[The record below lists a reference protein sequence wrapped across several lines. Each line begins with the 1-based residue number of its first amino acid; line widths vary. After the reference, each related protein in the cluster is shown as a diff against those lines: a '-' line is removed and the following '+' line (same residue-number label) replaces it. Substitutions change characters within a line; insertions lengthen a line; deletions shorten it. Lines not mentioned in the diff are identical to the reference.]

1 MEKIKSDIRY
11 KYVLLGTFL
20 TGLFSHGFILTNKIS
35 FHDDICSL
43 YKIGYTWKMGR
54 WTSGILQGIL
64 SNSIGKYSMPFFE
77 GILSII
83 FVAISACLLIDIC
96 EVSDRY
102 ACLLIGGLLIT
113 FPVAAGVFQ
122 YMFMASVYF
131 AALFLSIFAIW
142 LVEKYRFGSCA
153 AVICIALSLGI
164 YQAFYAVGIT
174 ILLFVF
180 LKKLQKENFSDLCR
194 LFIRYLV
201 VEIAGLLVYFGIVK
215 LVLLITG
222 EKLAGYQ
229 GADTMMELSLTDRLQ
244 RVQYCY
250 RDVIDILYK
259 NVDGVNANAAIRLVI
274 GLLLVIFVFL
284 IFYYI
289 KQFTLLWKKLFA
301 IAAVLILPIGI
312 NLIYLMTTEKSNV
325 HTLMRYPLVFL
336 WLAPFLIMDTV
347 KIENLHIRRWGKKIT
362 LSLGGIAVFLNIY
375 FDNSVYLKMNF
386 LQEQTTAYYTTLI
399 TQIKSCEGYRD
410 EYPVCYI
417 GMGMIEDKTIT
428 TTQNEGYLVD
438 GFDVW
443 EYDLTEWIN
452 NYAYFAYMSNH
463 CGFEPTVIEQS
474 ELDAEKEIEDMPV
487 YPDAGSI
494 RVINETV
501 VVKFAE

>member
-11 KYVLLGTFL
+11 KYTLLGTFL
-20 TGLFSHGFILTNKIS
+20 TGLFAHGFILTNKIS

-83 FVAISACLLIDIC
+83 FVAISACLLIDIF

-102 ACLLIGGLLIT
+102 VCLVIGGLLIT
-113 FPVAAGVFQ
+113 FPVTAGVFQ
-122 YMFMASVYF
+122 YMFMASIYF
-131 AALFLSIFAIW
+131 AALFLSVFAIW
-142 LVEKYRFGSCA
+142 LVGKCRFGSCA

-174 ILLFVF
+174 ILIFAF
-180 LKKLQKENFSDLCR
+180 LKKLKEENFYDLCR

-201 VEIAGLLVYFGIVK
+201 VEIAGLLFYFGIVK
-215 LVLLITG
+215 LALLITG

-229 GADTMMELSLTDRLQ
+229 GADTMMKLSLIDRLQ
-244 RVQYCY
+244 RVRYCY

-259 NVDGVNANAAIRLVI
+259 NVDGVNPNAAIRLVI
-274 GLLLVIFVFL
+274 GFLLVGFVFL
-284 IFYYI
+284 LFRYM
-289 KQFTLLWKKLFA
+289 KQLILLWKKLFVIIVA
-301 IAAVLILPIGI
+301 LILPIGV
-312 NLIYLMTTEKSNV
+312 NLIYLMTTEKSDV

-336 WLAPFLIMDTV
+336 WLAPFLIMSIEKTYINRLLKRTV
-347 KIENLHIRRWGKKIT
+347 LG
-362 LSLGGIAVFLNIY
+362 LGGISIFLNIY

-386 LQEQTTAYYTTLI
+386 LQEQTSAYYTTLI
-399 TQIKSCEGYRD
+399 TQIKSCEGYKD

-417 GMGMIEDKTIT
+417 GMGMIEDQTIT
-428 TTQNEGYLVD
+428 HNEEYQVD
-438 GFDVW
+438 GFEVW
-443 EYDLTEWIN
+443 EYDLAEWIN

-463 CGFEPTVIEQS
+463 CGFKPTVIEQS
-474 ELDAEKEIEDMPV
+474 ELNAEKEIKDMPV
-487 YPDAGSI
+487 YPDAGAI
-494 RVINETV
+494 RVINQVV